1 MIKST
6 IVTTSTRTT
15 PDLVFTSSNTGA
27 PIGGA
32 VSGQTSAI
40 TAIILCN
47 TLTPSLTDETINDI
61 NVNIYLVPVAAGGI
75 VTSQHMIVNNLNV
88 PAGETIFFSDERIIL
103 DSGDEI
109 RVGADSATP
118 GITVTVSAIAV

>member
-15 PDLVFTSSNTGA
+15 PDLVFTSSTTGA
-27 PIGGA
+27 PIAGA
-32 VSGQTSAI
+32 VTGQTSAI

-61 NVNIYLVPVAAGGI
+61 NVNIYLVPVAAGGV
-75 VTSQHMIVNNLNV
+75 VTSQYMIVNNLNV